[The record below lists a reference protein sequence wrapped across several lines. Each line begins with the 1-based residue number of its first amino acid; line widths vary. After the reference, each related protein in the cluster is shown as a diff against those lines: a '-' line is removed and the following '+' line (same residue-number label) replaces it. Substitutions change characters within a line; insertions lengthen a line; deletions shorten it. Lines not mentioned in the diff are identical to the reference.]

1 MHNATRKLMLLLG
14 RDQKPS
20 TIRCIHKYKYNS

>member
-1 MHNATRKLMLLLG
+1 MLLLG